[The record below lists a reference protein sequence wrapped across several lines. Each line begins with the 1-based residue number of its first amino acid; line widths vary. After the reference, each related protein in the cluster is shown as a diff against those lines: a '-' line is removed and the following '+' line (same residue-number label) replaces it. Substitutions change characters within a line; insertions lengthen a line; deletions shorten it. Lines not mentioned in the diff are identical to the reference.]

1 MVETDNYKNWV
12 TAWNHLTT
20 WIFQTECELTL
31 WIMSDLVYLGMS
43 YMLEAEEIIDTG
55 VGGNLSFSLQ
65 SEIIVCSVPSQVSR
79 WLDPKEFHEELCKQE
94 RFVSL
99 CLKDSGHFPTGRLFD
114 CRCLQ
119 KVRFISSHLSSFYKW
134 YKVFVHPRVLVR
146 PRDWLGEVDWAQ
158 TACTEN

>member
-1 MVETDNYKNWV
+1 MVENNNYKNWV

-20 WIFQTECELTL
+20 WISRL
-31 WIMSDLVYLGMS
+31 SVSSLVNH
-43 YMLEAEEIIDTG
+43 
-55 VGGNLSFSLQ
+55 VGLSVPRNVIYAGGRRNYWHRRWWQPKLFLQ

-99 CLKDSGHFPTGRLFD
+99 CLKDSGHFPMGRLFD

-119 KVRFISSHLSSFYKW
+119 KVWFISSRLSSFYKW
-134 YKVFVHPRVLVR
+134 YKFCP
-146 PRDWLGEVDWAQ
+146 PTTYSQ
-158 TACTEN
+158 T